1 MQAAPARYDAA
12 VQAALTRC
20 DAAVQAVASRPALA
34 VASAVPAPA
43 LTLHRPAVQAA
54 PAHAGPDGPLQVLL
68 RQIQGGQYVT
78 DTFCPDR
85 DYLALEKKNREGKRK
100 TWTKSAE

>member
-1 MQAAPARYDAA
+1 MQTVSFSPAR
-12 VQAALTRC
+12 
-20 DAAVQAVASRPALA
+20 A

-43 LTLHRPAVQAA
+43 LALHRPAVQAD

-85 DYLALEKKNREGKRK
+85 DYLALEKKRREDDERRK
-100 TWTKSAE
+100 KEDLDKIRRMIEGD